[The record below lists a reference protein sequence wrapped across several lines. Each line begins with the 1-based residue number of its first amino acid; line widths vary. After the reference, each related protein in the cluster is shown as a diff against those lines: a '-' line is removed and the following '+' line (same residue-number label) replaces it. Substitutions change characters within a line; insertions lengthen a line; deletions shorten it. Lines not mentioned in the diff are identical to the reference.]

1 MINNLT
7 SSSPNLLTSS
17 YSAPH
22 IGNNGQSAGN
32 MRFNTSTQQMEV
44 FDGMAWINIS
54 TNANLSL
61 SYSFEETIRWAQDKM
76 MEEAKLEKLALENTA
91 VKIALEN
98 VKQAQEQLK
107 ITAHLAKEL
116 A

>member
-17 YSAPH
+17 YTAPY
-22 IGNNGQSAGN
+22 IGNTGQSAGN
-32 MRFNTSTQQMEV
+32 VRFNTMTQQMEV
-44 FDGMAWINIS
+44 FDGSIWINIS
-54 TNANLSL
+54 MNANLSL
-61 SYSFEETIRWAQDKM
+61 SYGAEETIRWAQDKM
-76 MEEAKLEKLALENTA
+76 MEEAKIEKLALENAA

-98 VKQAQEQLK
+98 VKKAQEQLK
-107 ITAHLAKEL
+107 ITAHLAKEI

>member
-7 SSSPNLLTSS
+7 SSSPHLLTSS

-22 IGNNGQSAGN
+22 IGNIGQSAGN
-32 MRFNTSTQQMEV
+32 VRFNTSTQQMEV
-44 FDGMAWINIS
+44 YDGVAWINIS
-54 TNANLSL
+54 VNANLSL
-61 SYSFEETIRWAQDKM
+61 SYGAEESIRWAQEKM
-76 MEEAKLEKLALENTA
+76 AEEARLEKLAEENAA

-98 VKQAQEQLK
+98 VKKAQEQLK
-107 ITAHLAKEL
+107 ITAHLAKEI